1 MKISRSVIERF
12 KEQEENA
19 IELKRVL
26 GFRISDWCKSNNWL
40 YVDRI
45 KKDESYAQK
54 IEQLHINK
62 IDDVYAGTIIVK
74 NRLDVKDC
82 CEQLEKNKMLG
93 IEFQLKRPANLETSS
108 FSAETFTFDSV
119 RMYFKAS
126 KPDIDAPYYHLDK
139 VFERQVFNEVFE
151 IQIKTLLDE
160 AWGKASHDFSYKTDG
175 NLSWAK
181 QRLMYQIK
189 ALLENAEMAL
199 SDAELLS
206 EAKILQKSDKRL
218 DELNNI
224 MQFYRENWGKE
235 LLPNDMRRL
244 AENTRDL
251 LKYLSQN
258 LDCLKNIIKLET
270 AAGRGTNIMN
280 LSPYWIV
287 VQSIIETIGWMDFL
301 NKIDGSLKIEK
312 KADKR
317 KKKNIFPI
325 IRELERPENINLD
338 NFPNI
343 REI

>member
-1 MKISRSVIERF
+1 MPMKISRSVIERF

-19 IELKRVL
+19 IELRRVL
-26 GFRISDWCKSNNWL
+26 GFRISEWCKSNNWL

-54 IEQLHINK
+54 IEQSRSDK
-62 IDDVYAGTIIVK
+62 IDDVYAGTVIVK

-82 CEQLEKNKMLG
+82 CEHLEKDKTLG
-93 IEFQLKRPANLETSS
+93 IEFKHKLPPNLETSS

-126 KPDIDAPYYHLDK
+126 KPDIDSAYYHLNK
-139 VFERQVFNEVFE
+139 VFERQVFGEVFE

-181 QRLMYQIK
+181 SRLMFQIK

-206 EAKILQKSDKRL
+206 EAKILQKSDDRL
-218 DELNNI
+218 NKLNNI
-224 MQFYRENWGKE
+224 MHFYRENWDTS

-251 LKYLSQN
+251 LGYLYKD
-258 LDCLKNIIKLET
+258 LDWLITIIELET
-270 AAGRGTNIMN
+270 AAGRGSNIMN

-287 VQSIIETIGWMDFL
+287 VQSIIEKMGWDTFL
-301 NKIDGSLKIEK
+301 KKINKTLN
-312 KADKR
+312 DKN
-317 KKKNIFPI
+317 KHGKKNIFPI
-325 IRELERPENINLD
+325 IRELECPENINLD
-338 NFPNI
+338 DFPHIRNI
-343 REI
+343 

>member
-1 MKISRSVIERF
+1 MPMKISRSVIERF

-19 IELKRVL
+19 LELRRVL
-26 GFRISDWCKSNNWL
+26 GFRISEWCKSNNWI

-54 IEQLHINK
+54 IEQSRSDK

-74 NRLDVKDC
+74 NRLDVKNC
-82 CEQLEKNKMLG
+82 CELLEKDKTLG
-93 IEFQLKRPANLETSS
+93 IALKRKLPKDFEKSS

-119 RMYFKAS
+119 RMYFKTS
-126 KPDIDAPYYHLDK
+126 KPDINSPYYHLNK
-139 VFERQVFNEVFE
+139 VFEREIFNEVFE

-181 QRLMYQIK
+181 SRLMFQIK

-199 SDAELLS
+199 SHPEILS
-206 EAKILQKSDKRL
+206 EVEILQKSDDRL
-218 DELNNI
+218 DKLNNI

-235 LLPNDMRRL
+235 LLPNDMKRL

-251 LKYLSQN
+251 LDYLSQN
-258 LDCLKNIIKLET
+258 LDWLKNIIQLET
-270 AAGRGTNIMN
+270 AAGRGSNIMN

-287 VQSIIETIGWMDFL
+287 VQSIIETMGWMEFL
-301 NKIDGSLKIEK
+301 KRIDKSLNN
-312 KADKR
+312 
-317 KKKNIFPI
+317 KKNTFPI
-325 IRELERPENINLD
+325 IQELERPENINLN